1 MSANGFLGGLLR
13 RDADEDDGFVAHSS
27 GEEIATTRRRSGG
40 RGAPEEGHQPPPRGL
55 TVERLAGAIA
65 DLPPDVPR
73 ESAVLIVRKTLDA
86 AGVRLSEVDES
97 TREQEVRL
105 SHEIGLVEERQ
116 EELREK
122 TQEAVRSLEE
132 EIRKAQEAVRSLEEE
147 IRKAREA
154 CDEVV
159 AYEERKISRDR
170 ALLGEVRRV
179 RAFFELPETEGEER
193 AGLAEVE
200 GEDAGPA
207 EVVERPG
214 PTERDARQTREPLDA
229 TKARRVRDFFGVA
242 EEDAGPTE
250 QGARQARGASDVGR
264 RRISDAPFGPG
275 ADS

>member
-1 MSANGFLGGLLR
+1 MGANGFLGRGAR
-13 RDADEDDGFVAHSS
+13 EDDDPGTRHP
-27 GEEIATTRRRSGG
+27 GEEIQTTRRRRSGR
-40 RGAPEEGHQPPPRGL
+40 RGAAPQGGHQPPPPRGL

-105 SHEIGLVEERQ
+105 SHEIGLAEDRRK
-116 EELREK
+116 ELREK
-122 TQEAVRSLEE
+122 TQET
-132 EIRKAQEAVRSLEEE
+132 VRSLEEE

-154 CDEVV
+154 CEDVV

-179 RAFFELPETEGEER
+179 RDFFELPGTEGGEED
-193 AGLAEVE
+193 AGQAEVE
-200 GEDAGPA
+200 EL
-207 EVVERPG
+207 PG
-214 PTERDARQTREPLDA
+214 PTERGTQQIREPLDA
-229 TKARRVRDFFGVA
+229 AKARRMRDFFGTA
-242 EEDAGPTE
+242 EVVEGEDDAGPTE
-250 QGARQARGASDVGR
+250 QGAQHILETSVVR
-264 RRISDAPFGPG
+264 RRRTSDAPFGPG